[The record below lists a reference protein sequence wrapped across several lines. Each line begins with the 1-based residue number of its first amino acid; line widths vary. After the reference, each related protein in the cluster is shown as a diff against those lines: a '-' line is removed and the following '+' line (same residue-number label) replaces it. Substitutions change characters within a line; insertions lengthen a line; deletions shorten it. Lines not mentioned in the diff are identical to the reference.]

1 MTESMSVD
9 DRRARVLRLLQFLHE
24 LIRAKSDV
32 VRNVDDH
39 EALVWLGDDNGLP
52 VRTKAAPGERFL
64 ELRPTGAGADGFA
77 SVAAMLDDL
86 AARPESLEL
95 VVATGLLTIGSDA
108 SADGDVPA
116 VNQHLLTQA
125 VVAEHDHTADT
136 ISISLAGDSVPEL
149 QDSHLLTGV
158 DGFDLG
164 RSGEVADLLAA
175 QPSVLAPA
183 IADIVETWR
192 ATVPTGSVPVTVTA
206 TPALVLRNRGSGAI
220 LGYYEAMMAS
230 LRDADG
236 DASIPIGLAQLV
248 EPIESAE
255 RVARLAEAGAMSA
268 GELVEDA
275 LYPLASN
282 VEQRDILAQLGLD
295 SGVVVEGPPGTGKT
309 HTIANLMAALLAK
322 GQRVLVVSEKAQAL
336 QVLRD
341 KLPPELRELAVAIT
355 DVTKDGSSSLVE
367 SVEAIAA
374 RKGSF
379 QSRVVTSEIK
389 NLRSNR
395 DQARAKR
402 EQILREIWQLRESET
417 EKHEWVAAGYSGTA
431 AHIVRTCQEV
441 ADRYDWLPGPLESAL
456 PPLDT
461 DEMDRLLTLLRE
473 RDDTWASRLAQ
484 RLPDLEAFLPG
495 SVELDSICARIAEQ
509 PSEKMVGSGSL
520 LAILSDVDSGRLL
533 VIKNQCDHLGAAVR
547 EVRTFP
553 EHLQQMAERLLSGE
567 AAYLWNRVTQISAV
581 IDEATRRD
589 RDIGTHEVSV
599 SSGDGTAGAPAGAAS
614 VFDDVAQYLRSG
626 GVWRSRFRKSPQQ
639 RAVDALGVV
648 ATVDGRAPAD
658 ADTMQLVADHLAV
671 LEGVGRVQTVL
682 ADVDVPVDTTGSRSS
697 QLGQLVRL
705 DEQLGWISELL
716 TGRDAL
722 VRQLES
728 ISPGGPRPK
737 SIDEVAEVARQTGAI
752 AATNDAVL
760 ARREL
765 DEHARAL
772 SAEVDQGPSDEG
784 EALVSAIVAADAD
797 AIKESRRAFN
807 SARAQRDRQGA
818 LDLLELRLKQKAPE
832 LHRLLRETADDREW
846 DARLRELTD
855 AWSWRRAYS
864 WASDRSDP
872 NRESRLE
879 SDLDAVEADIG
890 HFTAGLAAACAWRE
904 CLEHMSVA
912 QVQALQSYRD
922 HITNLGKGS
931 GKHAERFRRA
941 ARSAMTQA
949 QGAVPAWIMP
959 ISQVLSSITP
969 EQNSFD
975 VVIVDEASQADIT
988 SLFLL
993 WLAPRVI
1000 VVGDD
1005 RQCAPGTS
1013 GAAGLDDVFAKLDTY
1028 LPDVP
1033 QYMRDS
1039 LTPRSS
1045 LFSMLRTRFGHVV
1058 RLREHFRSMPE
1069 IIEYSSRQFYPD
1081 SPLVPVRQFGAD
1093 RLPPLRTVFVPEAVA
1108 TGDSSALTNSI
1119 EADALV
1125 EALVAC
1131 ADDERYAGLTFGVV
1145 VLQGQRQVDLIT
1157 QRLRAALTP
1166 EQWHERSLR
1175 IGTPPD
1181 FQGDERHVVFLSMV
1195 VSVDRNPVSLTRSES
1210 QRRFNVAA
1218 SRAMEQLWLFHS
1230 VASADLKPN
1239 DLRYSLLSYMER
1251 TEGALVDPMP
1261 SVVTVDE
1268 RCEPFESL
1276 FEQQIFLDLTARGY
1290 HVNPKVSVNNR
1301 VIDLVVTGADARL
1314 AVECDGDEFTS
1325 TPEQARADME
1335 RERELRRCGWRFWR
1349 VRESEYLLDPERAL
1363 AGLWTELDARGVA
1376 AHSVPDSDV
1385 ARAAEGWEPIDLTG
1399 GD

>member
-1 MTESMSVD
+1 MTESMTGD

-24 LIRAKSDV
+24 LIRARSTI

-39 EALVWLGDDNGLP
+39 EEIVWLGDEWQIP
-52 VRTKAAPGERFL
+52 VRTKAVPGERFM
-64 ELRPTGAGADGFA
+64 ELRAEDKPDVFSLVARMIDG
-77 SVAAMLDDL
+77 L
-86 AARPESLEL
+86 AERPESLEL
-95 VVATGLLTIGSDA
+95 VLADGLLGVSA
-108 SADGDVPA
+108 GADGVA

-125 VVAEHDHTADT
+125 VVAEHDHVAGVIT
-136 ISISLAGDSVPEL
+136 IALAGDSVPDL
-149 QDSHLLTGV
+149 QDSHLLTGL
-158 DGFDLG
+158 DGFDLNA
-164 RSGEVADLLAA
+164 SAEVADAVSAL
-175 QPSVLAPA
+175 PSVLASGM
-183 IADIVETWR
+183 DEVLQRWR
-192 ATVPTGSVPVTVTA
+192 AEVPIDSAAVTLESK
-206 TPALVLRNRGSGAI
+206 PALILRNRGSGPM
-220 LGYYEAMMAS
+220 LDYYETMLTA
-230 LRDADG
+230 LRDPEVDV
-236 DASIPIGLAQLV
+236 PIGLAQLV
-248 EPIESAE
+248 EPIEAPE
-255 RVARLAEAGAMSA
+255 RIERLAATGAMSA
-268 GELVEDA
+268 AELVEDA
-275 LYPLASN
+275 LYPLPSN

-309 HTIANLMAALLAK
+309 HTIANLMSALLAK

-355 DVTKDGSSSLVE
+355 DVTKDGSASLIE

-374 RKGSF
+374 RKGTF
-379 QSRVVTSEIK
+379 QPRVVTSEIK
-389 NLRSNR
+389 NLRSKR

-431 AHIVRTCQEV
+431 AAIVRSCQAV
-441 ADRYDWLPGPLESAL
+441 ADRYDWLPGPLESPL

-461 DEMDRLLTLLRE
+461 DDMDRLLQLLRT
-473 RDDTWASRLAQ
+473 RDDTWAARLGQ
-484 RLPDLEAFLPG
+484 RLPDLDAILPD
-495 SVELDSICARIAEQ
+495 SVTIDAICARIREQ
-509 PSEKMVGSGSL
+509 PVEKMTGSGSL
-520 LAILSDVDSGRLL
+520 LAILADVDSARLL
-533 VIKNQCDHLGAAVR
+533 TIKSTCEQLRAAVTEVRSFPDHLQ
-547 EVRTFP
+547 E
-553 EHLQQMAERLLSGE
+553 MAGRLLSGE

-581 IDEATRRD
+581 VDEATRRD
-589 RDIGTHEVSV
+589 REIGTHDVV
-599 SSGDGTAGAPAGAAS
+599 VDGVPAAGAAS
-614 VFDDVAQYLRSG
+614 VFDDAAQFLRSG
-626 GVWRSRFRKSPQQ
+626 GSWKSRFRKSPQQ
-639 RAVDALGVV
+639 RAVEALGLSV
-648 ATVDGRAPAD
+648 TVDGRAPGGD
-658 ADTMQLVADHLAV
+658 ATAMQLVADHLAV
-671 LEGVGRVQTVL
+671 LQAVGTVQSIL
-682 ADVDVPVDTTGSRSS
+682 ADVGVPVDDTGSRSA
-697 QLGQLVRL
+697 QLGQLVLL
-705 DEQLGWISELL
+705 DARLGWVSELL
-716 TGRDAL
+716 VGRDSL
-722 VRQLES
+722 VRTLES

-737 SIDEVAEVARQTGAI
+737 SIDEVAHVAEQTAAI

-765 DEHARAL
+765 DECARVL
-772 SAEVDQGPSDEG
+772 SAEVDQGPSAEG
-784 EALVSAIVAADAD
+784 DALLAAIAAADAD
-797 AIKESRRAFN
+797 AIREARRAWN
-807 SARAQRDRQGA
+807 TARAQRDQQGA
-818 LDLLELRLKQKAPE
+818 LDLLELRLRQKAPQ
-832 LHRLLRETADDREW
+832 LHKLLRADAADPVW
-846 DARLRELTD
+846 DVRLRELTD
-855 AWSWRRAYS
+855 AWSWRRAYD
-864 WASDRSDP
+864 WARDRSDP
-872 NRESRLE
+872 GREARLE
-879 SDLDAVEADIG
+879 ADLDAVEADIA

-904 CLEHMSVA
+904 CLEQMTVA

-941 ARSAMTQA
+941 ARSAMSQA

-959 ISQVLSSITP
+959 ISQVLSSIAP
-969 EQNSFD
+969 DQNSFD

-1005 RQCAPGTS
+1005 RQCAPG
-1013 GAAGLDDVFAKLDTY
+1013 GFAGNGLDEVFAKLDTY
-1028 LPDVP
+1028 LSDVP

-1093 RLPPLRTVFVPEAVA
+1093 RLPPLRTVFVSDAVA
-1108 TGDSSALTNSI
+1108 EGSNAGLTNQA

-1125 EALVAC
+1125 QAVVTC
-1131 ADDERYAGLTFGVV
+1131 AADPAYAGLSFGVV
-1145 VLQGQRQVDLIT
+1145 VLQGQRQVDLIA
-1157 QRLRAALTP
+1157 QKLRAALP
-1166 EQWHERSLR
+1166 AAQWYDRSLR

-1195 VSVDRNPVSLTRSES
+1195 VSADRNPVSLTRSES

-1230 VASADLKPN
+1230 VGSDALKDN

-1261 SVVTVDE
+1261 DE
-1268 RCEPFESL
+1268 VSATERVEPFESL
-1276 FEQQIFLDLTARGY
+1276 FEQQIFLELVARGF

-1349 VRESEYLLDPERAL
+1349 VRESEYLLDPKRAL
-1363 AGLWTELDARGVA
+1363 EGVWRELEARGVA
-1376 AHSVPDSDV
+1376 PGSVDESV
-1385 ARAAEGWEPIDLTG
+1385 AAVSREPWEPIDLTG

>member
-1 MTESMSVD
+1 MTEPMSGD

-24 LIRAKSDV
+24 LIRARSTV
-32 VRNVDDH
+32 VRHVDDH
-39 EALVWLGDDNGLP
+39 EAIVWLGDDLGAP
-52 VRTKAAPGERFL
+52 VRTKATPGERCV
-64 ELRPTGAGADGFA
+64 ELTATGTAATAFA
-77 SVAAMLDDL
+77 QVARMLDDL
-86 AARPESLEL
+86 AERPESLEL
-95 VVATGLLTIGSDA
+95 VIGTGLLTVT
-108 SADGDVPA
+108 SADGA
-116 VNQHLLTQA
+116 TSVNEHLVTQA
-125 VVAEHDHTADT
+125 VVAEHDHSTGVIT
-136 ISISLAGDSVPEL
+136 IGLAGDSVPEL
-149 QDSHLLTGV
+149 QDSHLLTGMG
-158 DGFDLG
+158 GFDLG
-164 RSGEVADLLAA
+164 RSSAIAEALGSQPSALAAPVADILTRWTSEV
-175 QPSVLAPA
+175 PSDPSSVS
-183 IADIVETWR
+183 VEPR
-192 ATVPTGSVPVTVTA
+192 
-206 TPALVLRNRGSGAI
+206 PALILRNRGSGAV
-220 LGYYEAMMAS
+220 LSYYEAMITA
-230 LRDADG
+230 LRDETVD
-236 DASIPIGLAQLV
+236 IPIGLAQLV

-255 RVARLAEAGAMSA
+255 RVERLASAGAMSA

-275 LYPLASN
+275 LYPLPSN

-309 HTIANLMAALLAK
+309 HTIANLMSALLAK

-355 DVTKDGSSSLVE
+355 DVTKDGSTSLVE
-367 SVEAIAA
+367 SVGSIAA
-374 RKGSF
+374 RKGTF

-389 NLRSNR
+389 NLRSKR

-402 EQILREIWQLRESET
+402 EQTLREIWQLRESET

-431 AHIVRTCQEV
+431 AQIVRACREV
-441 ADRYDWLPGPLESAL
+441 ESRYDWLPGPLESAL
-456 PPLDT
+456 PPLDG
-461 DEMDRLLTLLRE
+461 DEMERLLTLLRE
-473 RDDTWASRLAQ
+473 RDDTWASRLGQ
-484 RLPDLEAFLPG
+484 RLPDLDNFLPD
-495 SVELDSICARIAEQ
+495 SVEIDRICARISEQ
-509 PSEKMVGSGSL
+509 PTEKMTGNGSL
-520 LAILSDVDSGRLL
+520 LAILADVDSARLL
-533 VIKNQCDHLGAAVR
+533 SIKNQCDHLGGAVR
-547 EVRTFP
+547 EVRTFEP
-553 EHLQQMAERLLSGE
+553 HMQQMAQRLLSGE
-567 AAYLWNRVTQISAV
+567 AAYLWNRITQISAI
-581 IDEATRRD
+581 IDEATRHD
-589 RDIGTHEVSV
+589 AGIGTRDVV
-599 SSGDGTAGAPAGAAS
+599 VDGAGQGTAS
-614 VFDDVAQYLRSG
+614 VYSEAAQYLRSD
-626 GVWRSRFRKSPQQ
+626 GVWRGRFRKSPQQ
-639 RAVDALGVV
+639 RAVETSGAT
-648 ATVDGRAPAD
+648 ATVDGREPRD
-658 ADTMQLVADHLAV
+658 AESLQLVADHLAV
-671 LEGVGRVQTVL
+671 LEAVARVQTIL

-697 QLGQLVRL
+697 QLNQLVRL
-705 DEQLGWISELL
+705 DDQLGWISELL

-737 SIDEVAEVARQTGAI
+737 SVDEVADVAEQTGAI
-752 AATNDAVL
+752 AATNDGVL

-765 DEHARAL
+765 DECARTLA
-772 SAEVDQGPSDEG
+772 AEVDAGPSAEG
-784 EALVSAIVAADAD
+784 EALLAGLVAADAV
-797 AIKESRRAFN
+797 AVKEARREWN
-807 SARAQRDRQGA
+807 KARAQRDQQGS

-832 LHRLLRETADDREW
+832 LHRVLRDTAAEQVW
-846 DARLRELTD
+846 DARLRELTE
-855 AWSWRRAYS
+855 AWSWRRAYA
-864 WASDRSDP
+864 WAENRSDP
-872 NRESRLE
+872 GRESRLE
-879 SDLDAVEADIG
+879 SDLDAVEADIA

-904 CLEHMSVA
+904 CLEHMTVS

-941 ARSAMTQA
+941 ARSAMDQA

-959 ISQVLSSITP
+959 ISQVLSSIAP

-1005 RQCAPGTS
+1005 RQCAPG
-1013 GAAGLDDVFAKLDTY
+1013 GFAGAGLDDVFAKLDTY
-1028 LPDVP
+1028 LPDIP

-1093 RLPPLRTVFVPEAVA
+1093 RLPPLRTVFVPDAVA
-1108 TGDSSALTNSI
+1108 SGDSSALTNGV
-1119 EADALV
+1119 EAQALV
-1125 EALVAC
+1125 DEVVRC
-1131 ADDERYAGLTFGVV
+1131 AADPAYAGMTFGVV
-1145 VLQGQRQVDLIT
+1145 VLQGQRQVDLIN
-1157 QRLRAALTP
+1157 QLLRSALDD
-1166 EQWHERSLR
+1166 EEWHDRALR

-1195 VSVDRNPVSLTRSES
+1195 VSRDRNPVSLTRSES

-1230 VASADLKPN
+1230 VSSDDLKAN
-1239 DLRYSLLSYMER
+1239 DLRFSLLSYMER
-1251 TEGALVDPMP
+1251 TQGALVAPMP
-1261 SVVTVDE
+1261 TDVGVAE
-1268 RCEPFESL
+1268 RCEPFESI
-1276 FEQQIFLDLTARGY
+1276 FEQQIFLDVAARGF

-1301 VIDLVVTGADARL
+1301 VIDLVVTGSDARL

-1349 VRESEYLLDPERAL
+1349 VRESEYLLDADRAL
-1363 AGLWTELDARGVA
+1363 DGLWRELAVRGVSPESVDADLVA
-1376 AHSVPDSDV
+1376 APV
-1385 ARAAEGWEPIDLTG
+1385 AEWAPIDLSG
-1399 GD
+1399 ND